1 MNRFAF
7 LLLVSVSLWANQ
19 VMPQEPAGTVRR
31 GHSLDSHILGRAV
44 PYTVYLPSQYEDSD
58 RPFPIVFMLHGS
70 GGNEKGL
77 LERQH
82 LNLIADNLIASGKI
96 SPMILVMPDGASTRY
111 LNNHDNSLRY
121 QDFFFSEFVPQI
133 ESEYRVESNKTNRAI
148 LGVSMGGYGS
158 LIYALRFPGMFS
170 ASVSIGAPI
179 CEDEIVLGL
188 SQEQWNKSDRGPVY
202 GLDLAGQDRFTDH
215 YRSNDPC
222 FMVQNIDPEL
232 ISTAGIYLACG
243 DDDFRNDGNAAL
255 HALMRRLSISHEY
268 RVKDGGHTDVYFQ
281 VALADGLIY
290 ISEKFASP

>member
-1 MNRFAF
+1 MKSIVFF
-7 LLLVSVSLWANQ
+7 LLVSVSLWTNQ
-19 VMPQEPAGTVRR
+19 VSAQERAGTVLI
-31 GHSLDSHILGRAV
+31 GHSLDSHILGKAV
-44 PYTVYLPSQYEDSD
+44 RYAVYLPPQYENSG
-58 RPFPIVFMLHGS
+58 RLYPIVYMLHGS
-70 GGNEKGL
+70 GGTERGL
-77 LERQH
+77 LTRQR
-82 LNLIADNLIASGKI
+82 LNFIADDLIARGKML
-96 SPMILVMPDGASTRY
+96 PMILVMPDGARTRY

-133 ESEYRVESNKTNRAI
+133 ESQYRVEPNKANRAI

-158 LIYALRFPGMFS
+158 LVYALKFPGMFS

-222 FMVQNIDPEL
+222 FMVKNVDPKL

-255 HALMRRLSISHEY
+255 HTLMRRLSISHEY
-268 RVKDGGHTDVYFQ
+268 RVNDGGHNDAYFQ
-281 VALADGLIY
+281 GALADGLIY
-290 ISEKFASP
+290 ISEKFANY